1 MADPLYLH
9 ETDEPEVYVSRRNT
23 SSGADEPAEGL
34 TTLTVTYA
42 ATEEGSAIHS
52 TLSKT
57 MTERSRSPGVYYASI
72 LGTDKAAHLSVDETV
87 YRRYHDGPTNIDTAH
102 RMIVVEVRTI

>member
-9 ETDEPEVYVSRRNT
+9 ETDEPEIYVERRNVST
-23 SSGADEPAEGL
+23 GALEPATGL

-52 TLSKT
+52 TLSQT
-57 MTERSRSPGVYYASI
+57 MVERAQSPGVYYASI
-72 LGTDKAAHLSVDETV
+72 LGTDKAAHLSVGEAV

-102 RMIVVEVRTI
+102 PMVVVEVRTV